1 MIRALF
7 AGVSGSRAHQT
18 RMDVIGNNVA
28 NVNTI
33 AFKSGRVTFEDLMY
47 QTLRGAAAPTADGR
61 GGINGAQVGLGTRVR
76 SIDTLIGQGNLEYTD
91 IPTDLA
97 IDGAGYFIVSD
108 GTRNFYTRD
117 GSLRFDANGV
127 LTHAST
133 GLKLQGWMSLRS
145 DGTVDTTTK
154 LEDIRIPLGA
164 KMSARATSQ
173 VKLGGNLNSNASA
186 GDKVEVQIEV
196 FDSLGNAHQLT
207 MTFEK
212 TDDPATLDKT
222 EWTWEVTTAEP
233 GVTIGSGTGSISF
246 DQYGQCTGGQT
257 ATITLAPGGGAAQ
270 ASIELNFSALTQYAA
285 DFSVRP
291 TFWDGYSAGELE
303 DFTISNDGQIVGIY
317 SNGQHELLGQLALAN
332 FANAGGLTAAGSNL
346 YSVSPNSGA
355 ALISRPTAGGC
366 GKVACGALEMSNVD
380 LAREFTDMIITQR
393 GFQAN
398 SRIITTADEML
409 QELINLK
416 R

>member
-18 RMDVIGNNVA
+18 RMDVIGNNIA

-196 FDSLGNAHQLT
+196 FDSLGNAQQLT
-207 MTFEK
+207 MTLTK
-212 TDDPATLDKT
+212 DVT
-222 EWTWEVTTAEP
+222 ERQWNVS
-233 GVTIGSGTGSISF
+233 VSGTSLGSITF
-246 DQYGQCTGGQT
+246 DDHGQFASSTVGT
-257 ATITLAPGGGAAQ
+257 YTPPPGPGAA
-270 ASIELNFSALTQYAA
+270 SVPIKLDFSALTQYAA

-317 SNGQHELLGQLALAN
+317 SNGQHEVLGQLALAN
-332 FANAGGLTAAGSNL
+332 FANAGGLAAAGSNL